1 MKKGPSAMTYPKRFS
16 QAQQTILVP
25 LLEKLHTLKQ
35 GEAIRVRYATS
46 IDCSRARYLLHA
58 YLSPLHSNLKEAYR
72 TTRLGD
78 KVLLISKLEQP
89 LAPTIT
95 TLFDELPAERLCKLH
110 LAGATTEEEA
120 IAKARTLTQD
130 PQLLTDLVLE
140 WKRTCAK
147 RIKENE

>member
-1 MKKGPSAMTYPKRFS
+1 
-16 QAQQTILVP
+16 
-25 LLEKLHTLKQ
+25 
-35 GEAIRVRYATS
+35 
-46 IDCSRARYLLHA
+46 
-58 YLSPLHSNLKEAYR
+58 LHSNLKEAYR

-89 LAPTIT
+89 PTPAIT

-140 WKRTCAK
+140 WKRTCAR